1 MVVGSRQRLSTF
13 DNHDLCVVVSN
24 EPNKKVQSTKTLG
37 VTVDENLTWEKHI
50 NVIAK
55 KISPVSV
62 RLNECVVSFA
72 KKSQLNSTK
81 VLLNLISPI
90 VPLSGMD

>member
-1 MVVGSRQRLSTF
+1 
-13 DNHDLCVVVSN
+13 LCVVVNN
-24 EPNKKVQSTKTLG
+24 EPIKKVKSTKTLG
-37 VTVDENLTWEKHI
+37 VTLDENLTWENHI

-62 RLNECVVSFA
+62 RLNEYVVSFA
-72 KKSQLNSTK
+72 KKSQIKSTK

-90 VPLSGMD
+90 VCTTHFTLPPA